1 MILMPLTRAH
11 RRIDAKAL
19 LDKGGEEALFG
30 DRPAMMLAFKPVLDA
45 AGPGELD
52 QLGSAYPHFGQFAC
66 LLSDFAEA
74 ISAGAFDA
82 EIGCR

>member
-1 MILMPLTRAH
+1 ML
-11 RRIDAKAL
+11 
-19 LDKGGEEALFG
+19 GGLH
-30 DRPAMMLAFKPVLDA
+30 AMMLAFKPVLDA

-52 QLGSAYPHFGQFAC
+52 KLCGESPHFGQFAR
-66 LLSDFAEA
+66 LLSDFAGA